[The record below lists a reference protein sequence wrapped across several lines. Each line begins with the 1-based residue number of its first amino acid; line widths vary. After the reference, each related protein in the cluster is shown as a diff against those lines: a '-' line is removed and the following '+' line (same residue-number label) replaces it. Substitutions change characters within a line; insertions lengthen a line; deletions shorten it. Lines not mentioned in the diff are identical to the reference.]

1 MNSVSNLEE
10 STGIKGYLLNFK
22 RIQGTIK
29 QLPEDFI
36 VREILPD
43 GKVIVDGSE
52 IGSDVGGMYT
62 HFVLWKRGLDTYSA
76 LKKIAAVCLL
86 QEKDFGFAGLKDAQ
100 AVSLQRISV
109 WGLQKNCLEKINIPN
124 LRIIN
129 PIRRKFSISL
139 GSLTGNQFQIIIRD
153 ISERVENEQLVRL
166 HREALDRGFLNFF
179 GLQRFGS
186 KRPIMHIVG
195 RYLLQEKYS
204 DAIDTYLG
212 NVSNFENEKI
222 TKLRERYLNGENP
235 SNILKEY
242 PKSYSFERT
251 MIKGLVQ
258 RKSPERVISS
268 LPQYYLRLAI
278 SAYQS
283 YLFNITLQNLHMSKY
298 PLLPETKIPL
308 VGYSTDYSPL
318 NEESRMFLKELLNK
332 DNLNL
337 NSFKHKHKM
346 LRTKGIDRF
355 AIVKPTNLNFTSS
368 DSKKNVL
375 QIEFNLT
382 KGSYATMFLREVLQN
397 NSINKESHSG

>member
-1 MNSVSNLEE
+1 MNFVSNLEE

-22 RIQGTIK
+22 GIKGTIK
-29 QLPEDFI
+29 QIPEDFI

-76 LKKIAAVCLL
+76 LKKIAAVCFL

-100 AVSLQRISV
+100 AVTLQRISV
-109 WGLQKNCLEKINIPN
+109 WGLQKNCLEKINNPN

-129 PIRRKFSISL
+129 PIRRKFSIGL
-139 GSLTGNQFQIIIRD
+139 GSLTGNQFQVLIRN
-153 ISERVENEQLVRL
+153 ISEKIENKPLLKLRA
-166 HREALDRGFLNFF
+166 EALDRGFLNFF

-195 RYLLQEKYS
+195 RYLIQEKYS
-204 DAIDTYLG
+204 DAIDAYLG
-212 NVSNFENEKI
+212 NVSNFENEKL
-222 TKLRERYLNGENP
+222 TRLRERYLNGENP
-235 SNILKEY
+235 TNIMNEF
-242 PKSYSFERT
+242 PRSYSFERT
-251 MIKGLVQ
+251 MIKGLVKK
-258 RKSPERVISS
+258 KSPERVILS

-283 YLFNITLQNLHMSKY
+283 YLFNIILHNLHMSEY
-298 PLLPETKIPL
+298 PLLPETMIPL
-308 VGYSTDYSPL
+308 VGYSTDFSSL
-318 NEESRMFLKELLNK
+318 QEESRVFLKEQLNK

-346 LRTKGIDRF
+346 LRTKGIDRV
-355 AIVKPTNLNFTSS
+355 AIVKPTNLNFTQS

-375 QIEFNLT
+375 QVVFNLT
-382 KGSYATMFLREVLQN
+382 KGSYATIFLREILRN
-397 NSINKESHSG
+397 NAINGESHSG